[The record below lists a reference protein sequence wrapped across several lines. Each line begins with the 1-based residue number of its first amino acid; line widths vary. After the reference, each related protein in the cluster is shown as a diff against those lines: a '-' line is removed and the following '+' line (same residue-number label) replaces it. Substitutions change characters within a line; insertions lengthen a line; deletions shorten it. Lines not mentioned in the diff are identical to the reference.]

1 MTYSDLIDQ
10 LAEELDLTKKETKSL
25 VKEVIS
31 EFTTLLGEETG
42 FTIPDLGT
50 FKTRVKEVQKVYSPH
65 HEKYMLVPPKRI
77 VEFSPGKSLKNN
89 LKFVKPANE

>member
-1 MTYSDLIDQ
+1 MTYSELIDQ

-25 VKEVIS
+25 VKDVTS
-31 EFTTLLGEETG
+31 EFTTQLGDESG
-42 FTIPDLGT
+42 FTIPHLGT

-65 HEKYMLVPPKRI
+65 YDKYMLVPPRRV

-89 LKFVKPANE
+89 LKFVKPDNE